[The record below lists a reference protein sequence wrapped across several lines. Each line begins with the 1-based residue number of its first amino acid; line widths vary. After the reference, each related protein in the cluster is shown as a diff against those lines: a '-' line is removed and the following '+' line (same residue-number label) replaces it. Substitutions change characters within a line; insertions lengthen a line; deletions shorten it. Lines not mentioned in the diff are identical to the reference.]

1 MSCSELGGLR
11 LPHSSLGKAPGS
23 PEKPQPLLLPW
34 PEVCWGLF
42 PQQSGSRG
50 CEPQPSPAELSP
62 MRESGRLREG
72 RGAVAEGAG
81 GHPSTAQIPGAGEGC
96 RQAGS
101 AGGGWEPPHFAQ
113 CRRTGNNLSPTAAGQ
128 DLPHLCFCHSQE
140 GDLLPM
146 NCIPGGYICF
156 LVSVWC
162 VGVSF
167 SLLPFPVLSLAKRRL
182 RRKARAGLQQEVFVH
197 GDERSSF
204 FLSVVYIP
212 ALLLL
217 FCSGLE
223 EKQHFVQRSW
233 AEAEM
238 MGSS

>member
-1 MSCSELGGLR
+1 
-11 LPHSSLGKAPGS
+11 
-23 PEKPQPLLLPW
+23 
-34 PEVCWGLF
+34 
-42 PQQSGSRG
+42 
-50 CEPQPSPAELSP
+50 
-62 MRESGRLREG
+62 
-72 RGAVAEGAG
+72 
-81 GHPSTAQIPGAGEGC
+81 
-96 RQAGS
+96 
-101 AGGGWEPPHFAQ
+101 
-113 CRRTGNNLSPTAAGQ
+113 
-128 DLPHLCFCHSQE
+128 
-140 GDLLPM
+140 M

-167 SLLPFPVLSLAKRRL
+167 SLLPFPVLSLGKRRL